1 MFSPFA
7 LEAFQVQ
14 FEEQLDA
21 LTGAMRAH
29 AEACYPAEACGFVIG
44 VGKKAHFMPARNVAE
59 SSTNQF
65 VIDHLDYARAEDSGE
80 ILAIW
85 HSHPNTSNEPSD
97 ADRAGC
103 NMTEL
108 PWMISSLYQG
118 EGGFTHEEPRLLL
131 PDGSRVEYVGRPYIF
146 GTFDCYS
153 LLTDFYEREFAI
165 KLRRFPELRISHWW
179 DKGYDIL
186 GDNWASQGFELVTDG
201 QFNHGD
207 LLLIAMD
214 AKVAN
219 HVAIYVTGDIILHHL
234 VNRLSRRETF
244 GPYWYSRV
252 KLHLRHRT
260 KC

>member
-1 MFSPFA
+1 M
-7 LEAFQVQ
+7 Q

-21 LTGAMRAH
+21 LTGAMQQH
-29 AEACYPAEACGFVIG
+29 AQACYPSEACGFVIA
-44 VGKKAHFMPARNVAE
+44 VGKKAVFRPAANVAQDPRD
-59 SSTNQF
+59 QF
-65 VIDHLDYARAEDSGE
+65 VIDHRDYAAAEDTGE

-85 HSHPNTSNEPSD
+85 HSHPELTTAPSD

-108 PWMISSLYQG
+108 PWLISSIRREAQG
-118 EGGFTHEEPRLLL
+118 FVHDGPHLLS
-131 PDGSRVEYVGRPYIF
+131 PDDWRAEYVGRPYVF

-165 KLRRFPELRISHWW
+165 KLHPFAELRIRNWW
-179 DKGYDIL
+179 GRGYDIL
-186 GDNWASQGFELVTDG
+186 GDNWASQGFEPVTDG
-201 QFNHGD
+201 QFEHGD

-214 AKVAN
+214 SSVAN

-252 KLHLRHRT
+252 KLHLRHQT